1 MRLPR
6 LYIHTELK
14 AGKSLPLPENTF
26 RHCIQV
32 LRLSDGA
39 PLVLFNGD
47 GNDYSAT
54 LERVSKKQ
62 AYAVI
67 TDRIANTT
75 ESPLELSLVQGVSK
89 GDHMDFS
96 IQKAVELGVKHIQPI
111 ICARSLRVPTDRL
124 HRRQNRWKMIAI
136 SACEQTGRSRIPEF
150 SLPTSFAQWLQTS
163 LPPQHRLILDPY
175 ARQTLSEFIK
185 LESLDEQHNGNRLV
199 ELLIGPEGGFTEE
212 EITNAVASGATAV
225 SLGPRT
231 LRTETASVVALS
243 LCQAHWG
250 DLQ

>member
-6 LYIHTELK
+6 LYIHNELK
-14 AGKSLPLPENTF
+14 AGKSVPLPENTF

-32 LRLSDGA
+32 LRLPDGA
-39 PLVLFNGD
+39 PLILFNGD
-47 GNDYSAT
+47 GNDYRAT

-62 AYAVI
+62 AFAVV

-96 IQKAVELGVKHIQPI
+96 IQKAVELGVKHIHPI
-111 ICARSLRVPTDRL
+111 ICARSQRIPTDRL

-150 SLPTSFAQWLQTS
+150 SLPVSFTHWFQQSCLA
-163 LPPQHRLILDPY
+163 QHRLILDPY
-175 ARQTLSEFIK
+175 AQQTLSEFIK
-185 LESLDEQHNGNRLV
+185 IKGLGQHNGNRVV
-199 ELLIGPEGGFTEE
+199 ELLIGPEGGFTVE
-212 EITNAVASGATAV
+212 EITDAVKSGATAV